1 MKYEKV
7 YVETVVRFTRD
18 GKLLPERIVWED
30 GNEYEVDKVLK
41 IVSAPPPHVGSYL
54 SVRYD
59 VRMQG
64 QLKELYFEPQS
75 MQWFVEKRQL
85 DNNSVNY

>member
-1 MKYEKV
+1 MKYEKI
-7 YVETVVRFTRD
+7 YVETIVRFTRG
-18 GKLLPERIVWED
+18 GKLLPLRIVWED
-30 GNEYEVDKVLK
+30 ESEYEVDKVLK

-64 QLKELYFEPQS
+64 ILKELYFEPQS
-75 MQWFVEKRQL
+75 MQWFVEKPI
-85 DNNSVNY
+85 